1 MANFFSSDRV
11 QHPFVAAQPQLSQ
24 TRTIT
29 MGRLPSLPKI
39 YNVYFVAFVATVGGM
54 LFGFDISSM
63 SAIIGTDQYNEFFD
77 YPAGLRQGAI
87 GSSLAAGS
95 VFGSAIAGAYSDW
108 IGRRQA
114 IFFACIWWLVGTA
127 VQTATN
133 GFGSLVAGRVLNGV
147 TVGITSSQVPVYLA
161 ELAKKEKRGALII
174 IQQLAIEWGILIM
187 YFIGY
192 GCSFIPGPAS
202 FRTAWAMQFVPC
214 VLLMIGLPFLPESPR
229 WLAKKDRGE
238 EAIEILAKIQANGN
252 RDDPLVVAEWE
263 EITETLAAER
273 NSVHKGWKKFVYNG
287 MWKRT
292 MAGFTCQMWQQNS
305 GANVMTYYV
314 VYIFQMANLSGNIN
328 LIASGVQY
336 ALFIIFTTVMFFY
349 IDKTGRRPLL
359 IYGALA
365 MGFCHFVV
373 GGILS
378 AGEYVPDGVDGNP
391 NVLIRVTGAKANTV
405 IAFCYLLII
414 IYALT
419 LAPVCW
425 VYAAEVWSLETRAT
439 GMGIA
444 AIGNWLFNFALGL
457 YIPPGF
463 INIRWGM
470 FIVFGSMCVLAAIQ
484 FFFTYP
490 ETCNK
495 TLEEIEEM
503 FAPGAIK
510 PWKTKPGHSKL
521 DALVAEVT
529 EKHLTIDDVKRGDSV
544 DKKDTSV
551 NVEKV

>member
-1 MANFFSSDRV
+1 MKF
-11 QHPFVAAQPQLSQ
+11 
-24 TRTIT
+24 
-29 MGRLPSLPKI
+29 PKT
-39 YNVYFVAFVATVGGM
+39 YNTYFVAFVATVGGM

-63 SAIIGTDQYNEFFD
+63 SAIIGTDQYEEYFD
-77 YPAGLRQGAI
+77 YPAGIRQGAI
-87 GSSLAAGS
+87 GSALAAGS
-95 VFGSAIAGAYSDW
+95 VVGSIIAGPISDSL
-108 IGRRQA
+108 GRKKA
-114 IFFACIWWLVGTA
+114 IFVAALFWLAGTA

-133 GFGSLVAGRVLNGV
+133 GFGSLVAGRVINGI

-161 ELAKKEKRGALII
+161 EIARKEKRGSLII

-192 GCSFIPGPAS
+192 GCSFIPGDAS
-202 FRTAWAMQFVPC
+202 FRIAWSMQFVPC
-214 VLLMIGLPFLPESPR
+214 VFLMVGLPFLPESPR
-229 WLAKKDRGE
+229 WLAKKDRGA
-238 EAIEILAKIQANGN
+238 EAIHVLSKIQAGGN
-252 RDDPLVVAEWE
+252 KDDPLVVAEWE
-263 EITETLAAER
+263 EITATLAAER
-273 NSVHKGWKKFVYNG
+273 AAVKSWRKFVYNG

-292 MAGFTCQMWQQNS
+292 LAGFTVQMWQQNS

-314 VYIFQMANLSGNIN
+314 VYIFQMAGLTGNIN

-378 AGEYVPDGVDGNP
+378 AAEYVPGGVDNNP
-391 NVLIRVTGAKANTV
+391 NVLIRVTGPKAHTV

-425 VYAAEVWSLETRAT
+425 IYAAEVWSLETRAT

-444 AIGNWLFNFALGL
+444 SLGNWLFNFALGL

-470 FIVFGSMCVLAAIQ
+470 FIVFGAMCVLAALQ

-490 ETCNK
+490 ETANK
-495 TLEEIEEM
+495 SLEEIEEM
-503 FAPGAIK
+503 FAPGGPK
-510 PWKTKPGHSKL
+510 PWHTKPGESKL
-521 DALVAEVT
+521 DMLINEAAE
-529 EKHLTIDDVKRGDSV
+529 KRLSIADAQDTGTNAKRLGSIHSESV
-544 DKKDTSV
+544 RP
-551 NVEKV
+551 EKV